1 MDAFWKRAAFLKI
14 TEHRQAAIHFCMAPK
29 TSSTTPPAPSSTGST
44 AALAADGPSSSV
56 GIAWAWY
63 RSFLGVLREGSL
75 SGAARALDLTQPT
88 VGRHVAALEAQVGQ
102 SLFVRTPAGL
112 LPTEASLALRPYAE
126 AMDST
131 AAALERTA
139 RSHGDGVRGIV
150 RVTASEVIGVEVLPP
165 LIAEL
170 RERHP
175 ALIVELVLSNRVQ
188 DLLRREADI
197 AIRMTPP
204 KQEQLIARRVGV
216 IDVGL
221 HAHER
226 YLAAHG
232 TPDSMR
238 ALVADRHTLIGYD
251 QPAPYVRELA
261 RRYPV
266 MVPEHFAL
274 RTDSDLAHL
283 ALVRAGAGL
292 GLCQVALARRDP
304 ALRRVLAEELSIPLE
319 TWITMH
325 EDLRD
330 SPRCR
335 AVFDALVAGLDAH
348 VEAGGS
354 AGLS

>member
-1 MDAFWKRAAFLKI
+1 
-14 TEHRQAAIHFCMAPK
+14 MA
-29 TSSTTPPAPSSTGST
+29 ST
-44 AALAADGPSSSV
+44 
-56 GIAWAWY
+56 IAWEWY

-75 SGAARALDLTQPT
+75 SGAARVLDLTQPT

-112 LPTEASLALRPYAE
+112 LPTEAALALRPYAE

-139 RSHGDGVRGIV
+139 RSHGDGVRGVV
-150 RVTASEVIGVEVLPP
+150 RVTASEVVGVEILPP
-165 LIAEL
+165 LIATM

-175 ALIVELVLSNRVQ
+175 QLVVELVLSNKVQ

-204 KQEQLIARRVGV
+204 KQKQLIARRVGT

-226 YLAAHG
+226 YLAARG
-232 TPDSMR
+232 VPSTMQ
-238 ALVADRHTLIGYD
+238 ALMEGHALIGYD
-251 QPAPYVRELA
+251 QPPPYVRALA
-261 RRYPV
+261 QRFPV
-266 MVPEHFAL
+266 LERERLAL
-274 RTDSDLAHL
+274 RADSDLAQL
-283 ALVRAGAGL
+283 SLIRAGTGIGA
-292 GLCQVALARRDP
+292 CQVGLAKRDP
-304 ALRRVLAEELSIPLE
+304 ALRRVLADAFSIPLD
-319 TWITMH
+319 TWVTMH

-335 AVFDALVAGLDAH
+335 AVFEALVTGLERH
-348 VEAGGS
+348 IEAG
-354 AGLS
+354 ARTPLTA

>member
-1 MDAFWKRAAFLKI
+1 
-14 TEHRQAAIHFCMAPK
+14 MA
-29 TSSTTPPAPSSTGST
+29 TT
-44 AALAADGPSSSV
+44 
-56 GIAWAWY
+56 IAWEWY

-112 LPTEASLALRPYAE
+112 LPTEAALSLRPYAE

-139 RSHGDGVRGIV
+139 RSHGDGVRGVV
-150 RVTASEVIGVEVLPP
+150 RVTASEVVGVEVLPP
-165 LIAEL
+165 LIADL
-170 RERHP
+170 REQHP
-175 ALIVELVLSNRVQ
+175 ELVIELVLSNKVQ

-197 AIRMTPP
+197 AVRMTPP

-216 IDVGL
+216 IEVGL

-226 YLAAHG
+226 YLKAHG
-232 TPDSMR
+232 TPRSMR
-238 ALVADRHTLIGYD
+238 ALIDEGHALIGYD

-266 MVPEHFAL
+266 MARERFAV
-274 RTDSDLAHL
+274 RADSDLAHL
-283 ALVRAGAGL
+283 ALIRAGAGL
-292 GLCQVALARRDP
+292 GLCQVAVAKRDP
-304 ALRRVLAEELSIPLE
+304 ALKRVLKRELGIPLE
-319 TWITMH
+319 TWLTMH

-335 AVFDALVAGLDAH
+335 VVFEALVEGLARHVGAGR
-348 VEAGGS
+348 
-354 AGLS
+354 

>member
-1 MDAFWKRAAFLKI
+1 M
-14 TEHRQAAIHFCMAPK
+14 
-29 TSSTTPPAPSSTGST
+29 TST
-44 AALAADGPSSSV
+44 
-56 GIAWAWY
+56 IAWEWY

-112 LPTEASLALRPYAE
+112 LPTEAALALRHYAE

-139 RSHGDGVRGIV
+139 RSHGDGVRGVV
-150 RVTASEVIGVEVLPP
+150 RVTASEVVGVEILPA
-165 LIAEL
+165 LIAKL

-175 ALIVELVLSNRVQ
+175 QLVVELVLSNKVQ

-204 KQEQLIARRVGV
+204 KQEQLIARRVGT
-216 IDVGL
+216 IEVGL

-226 YLAAHG
+226 YLAARG
-232 TPDSMR
+232 MPSTMK
-238 ALVADRHTLIGYD
+238 ALMQGHALIGYD
-251 QPAPYVRELA
+251 QPPPYVRALA
-261 RRYPV
+261 RRFPAL
-266 MVPEHFAL
+266 ERERLAL
-274 RTDSDLAHL
+274 RADSDLAQL
-283 ALVRAGAGL
+283 ALIRAGAGI
-292 GLCQVALARRDP
+292 GACQVGLARRDP
-304 ALRRVLAEELSIPLE
+304 ALRRVLAQAFSLPLD
-319 TWITMH
+319 TWVTMH

-335 AVFDALVAGLDAH
+335 AVFEAFVTGLEREI
-348 VEAGGS
+348 EAGD
-354 AGLS
+354 

>member
-1 MDAFWKRAAFLKI
+1 M
-14 TEHRQAAIHFCMAPK
+14 
-29 TSSTTPPAPSSTGST
+29 TST
-44 AALAADGPSSSV
+44 
-56 GIAWAWY
+56 IAWEWY

-112 LPTEASLALRPYAE
+112 LPTEAALALRPYAE

-139 RSHGDGVRGIV
+139 RSHGDGVRGVV
-150 RVTASEVIGVEVLPP
+150 RVTASEVVGVEILPA
-165 LIAEL
+165 LIAKL

-175 ALIVELVLSNRVQ
+175 QLVVELVLSNKVQ

-204 KQEQLIARRVGV
+204 KQEQLIARRVGM
-216 IDVGL
+216 IEVGL

-226 YLAAHG
+226 YLEARG
-232 TPDSMR
+232 MPSTMK
-238 ALVADRHTLIGYD
+238 ALMQGHALIGYD
-251 QPAPYVRELA
+251 QPPPYVRALA
-261 RRYPV
+261 RRFPAL
-266 MVPEHFAL
+266 ERERLAL
-274 RTDSDLAHL
+274 RADSDLAQL
-283 ALVRAGAGL
+283 ALIRAGAGI
-292 GLCQVALARRDP
+292 GACQVGLARRDP
-304 ALRRVLAEELSIPLE
+304 ALRRVLAQAFSLPLD
-319 TWITMH
+319 TWVTMH

-335 AVFDALVAGLDAH
+335 AAFEALVTGLEREI
-348 VEAGGS
+348 EAGD
-354 AGLS
+354 

>member
-1 MDAFWKRAAFLKI
+1 
-14 TEHRQAAIHFCMAPK
+14 MA
-29 TSSTTPPAPSSTGST
+29 ST
-44 AALAADGPSSSV
+44 
-56 GIAWAWY
+56 IAWEWY

-112 LPTEASLALRPYAE
+112 LPTEAALALRPYAE

-139 RSHGDGVRGIV
+139 RSHGDGVQGVV
-150 RVTASEVIGVEVLPP
+150 RVTASEVVGVEILPP
-165 LIAEL
+165 LIAGL
-170 RERHP
+170 RAAHP
-175 ALIVELVLSNRVQ
+175 RLVVELVLTNKVQ

-216 IDVGL
+216 IELGL

-226 YLAAHG
+226 YLAARG
-232 TPDSMR
+232 TPASMP
-238 ALVADRHTLIGYD
+238 ALLADGHALIGYD
-251 QPAPYVRELA
+251 DSPPYVRALA
-261 RRYPV
+261 RRFPQF
-266 MVPEHFAL
+266 ERENFAV
-274 RTDSDLAHL
+274 RADSDLAQM
-283 ALVRAGAGL
+283 ALIRAGAGI
-292 GLCQVALARRDP
+292 GVCQTGLARRDP
-304 ALRRVLAEELSIPLE
+304 AIRRVLTDAFSIPLE

-335 AVFDALVAGLDAH
+335 VVFEALVTGLARH
-348 VEAGGS
+348 VEAG
-354 AGLS
+354 

>member
-1 MDAFWKRAAFLKI
+1 
-14 TEHRQAAIHFCMAPK
+14 MAP
-29 TSSTTPPAPSSTGST
+29 TM
-44 AALAADGPSSSV
+44 SSSNSSNSSNSS
-56 GIAWAWY
+56 IAWEWY

-88 VGRHVAALEAQVGQ
+88 VGRHVAALEAQVGHP
-102 SLFVRTPAGL
+102 LFVRTPAGL
-112 LPTEASLALRPYAE
+112 LPNEAALALRPYAE

-150 RVTASEVIGVEVLPP
+150 RVTASEVVGLEVLPP
-165 LIAEL
+165 LLADL

-175 ALIVELVLSNRVQ
+175 ALVIELVLSNRVQ

-197 AIRMTPP
+197 AIRMTAP

-216 IDVGL
+216 IEVGL

-226 YLAAHG
+226 YLAARG
-232 TPDSMR
+232 TPESMP
-238 ALVADRHTLIGYD
+238 ALVADGHTLIGYD
-251 QPAPYVRELA
+251 RPAPYVRELA
-261 RRYPV
+261 RRFPV

-304 ALRRVLAEELSIPLE
+304 ALRRVLAGELSIPLE
-319 TWITMH
+319 TWVTMH

-335 AVFDALVAGLDAH
+335 AVFEALVTGLERH
-348 VEAGGS
+348 VEAGGDARVS
-354 AGLS
+354 

>member
-1 MDAFWKRAAFLKI
+1 M
-14 TEHRQAAIHFCMAPK
+14 
-29 TSSTTPPAPSSTGST
+29 TST
-44 AALAADGPSSSV
+44 
-56 GIAWAWY
+56 IAWEWY

-112 LPTEASLALRPYAE
+112 LPTEAALALRPYAE

-139 RSHGDGVRGIV
+139 RSHGDGVRGVV
-150 RVTASEVIGVEVLPP
+150 RVTASEVVGVEILPA
-165 LIAEL
+165 LIAKL

-175 ALIVELVLSNRVQ
+175 QLVVELVLSNKVQ

-204 KQEQLIARRVGV
+204 KQEQLIARRVGT
-216 IDVGL
+216 IEVGL

-226 YLAAHG
+226 YLAARG
-232 TPDSMR
+232 MPSTMK
-238 ALVADRHTLIGYD
+238 ALMQGHALIGYD
-251 QPAPYVRELA
+251 QPPPYVRALA
-261 RRYPV
+261 RRFPAL
-266 MVPEHFAL
+266 ERERLAL
-274 RTDSDLAHL
+274 RADSDLAQL
-283 ALVRAGAGL
+283 ALIRAGAGI
-292 GLCQVALARRDP
+292 GACQVGLARRDP
-304 ALRRVLAEELSIPLE
+304 ALRRVLAQAFSLPLD
-319 TWITMH
+319 TWVTMH

-335 AVFDALVAGLDAH
+335 AAFEALVTGLEREI
-348 VEAGGS
+348 EAGD
-354 AGLS
+354 

>member
-1 MDAFWKRAAFLKI
+1 M
-14 TEHRQAAIHFCMAPK
+14 TPK
-29 TSSTTPPAPSSTGST
+29 TSPRTTQTPSLADADDDTATDAAAGTSSSTG
-44 AALAADGPSSSV
+44 
-56 GIAWAWY
+56 IAWEWY
-63 RSFLGVLREGSL
+63 RSFLAVLREGSL

-112 LPTEASLALRPYAE
+112 LPTEASLALRSYAE

-165 LIAEL
+165 LIAGL

-216 IDVGL
+216 IEVGL

-232 TPDSMR
+232 TPDSMK
-238 ALVADRHTLIGYD
+238 ALLAGGHALIGYD

-261 RRYPV
+261 RRFPG
-266 MVPEHFAL
+266 MDREHFAL
-274 RTDSDLAHL
+274 RADSDLAQL
-283 ALVRAGAGL
+283 ALIRAGAGL

-304 ALRRVLAEELSIPLE
+304 ALHRMLETPLSIPLE
-319 TWITMH
+319 TWVTMH

-335 AVFDALVAGLDAH
+335 AVFDALVAGLERH

-354 AGLS
+354 ASLS

>member
-1 MDAFWKRAAFLKI
+1 M
-14 TEHRQAAIHFCMAPK
+14 
-29 TSSTTPPAPSSTGST
+29 
-44 AALAADGPSSSV
+44 SSSNSSNSSNSS
-56 GIAWAWY
+56 IAWEWY

-88 VGRHVAALEAQVGQ
+88 VGRHVAALEAQVGHP
-102 SLFVRTPAGL
+102 LFVRTPAGL
-112 LPTEASLALRPYAE
+112 LPNEAALALRPYAE

-150 RVTASEVIGVEVLPP
+150 RVTASEVVGLEVLPP
-165 LIAEL
+165 LLADL

-175 ALIVELVLSNRVQ
+175 ALVIELVLSNRVQ

-197 AIRMTPP
+197 AIRMTAP

-216 IDVGL
+216 IEVGL

-226 YLAAHG
+226 YLAARG
-232 TPDSMR
+232 TPESMP
-238 ALVADRHTLIGYD
+238 ALVADGHTLIGYD
-251 QPAPYVRELA
+251 RPAPYVRELA
-261 RRYPV
+261 RRFPV

-304 ALRRVLAEELSIPLE
+304 ALRRVLAGELSIPLE
-319 TWITMH
+319 TWVTMH

-335 AVFDALVAGLDAH
+335 AVFEALVTGLERH
-348 VEAGGS
+348 VEAGGDARVS
-354 AGLS
+354 

>member
-1 MDAFWKRAAFLKI
+1 MASTI
-14 TEHRQAAIHFCMAPK
+14 TWE
-29 TSSTTPPAPSSTGST
+29 
-44 AALAADGPSSSV
+44 
-56 GIAWAWY
+56 WY

-88 VGRHVAALEAQVGQ
+88 VGRHVAALEAHVGQ

-112 LPTEASLALRPYAE
+112 LPTEAALSLRPYAE

-139 RSHGDGVRGIV
+139 RSHGDGVRGVV
-150 RVTASEVIGVEVLPP
+150 RVTASEVVGVEVLPQ
-165 LIAEL
+165 LIADL

-175 ALIVELVLSNRVQ
+175 ELVIELVLSNKVQ

-197 AIRMTPP
+197 AVRMTPP

-216 IDVGL
+216 IEVGL

-226 YLAAHG
+226 YLKAHG
-232 TPDSMR
+232 TPRSMR
-238 ALVADRHTLIGYD
+238 ALIDEGHALIGYD

-266 MVPEHFAL
+266 MARERFAV
-274 RTDSDLAHL
+274 RADSDLAHL
-283 ALVRAGAGL
+283 ALIRAGVGL
-292 GLCQVALARRDP
+292 GLCQVAVAKRDP
-304 ALRRVLAEELSIPLE
+304 ALKRVLKRELGIPLE
-319 TWITMH
+319 TWLTMH

-335 AVFDALVAGLDAH
+335 VVFEALVEGLARHVGAGR
-348 VEAGGS
+348 
-354 AGLS
+354 

>member
-1 MDAFWKRAAFLKI
+1 M
-14 TEHRQAAIHFCMAPK
+14 
-29 TSSTTPPAPSSTGST
+29 TST
-44 AALAADGPSSSV
+44 
-56 GIAWAWY
+56 IAWEWY

-102 SLFVRTPAGL
+102 SLFVRTPSGL
-112 LPTEASLALRPYAE
+112 SPTEAAQALRPYAE

-139 RSHGDGVRGIV
+139 RSHGDGVRGVV
-150 RVTASEVIGVEVLPP
+150 RVTASEVVGVEVLPP
-165 LIAEL
+165 VLAEL

-197 AIRMTPP
+197 AIRMTSP

-216 IDVGL
+216 VEVAA

-232 TPDSMR
+232 MPRSMKT
-238 ALVADRHTLIGYD
+238 LIADGHTLIGYD
-251 QPAPYVRELA
+251 QPAPYIRELA

-266 MVPEHFAL
+266 MARERFAL
-274 RTDSDLAHL
+274 RSDSDLAQL
-283 ALVRAGAGL
+283 ALIRAGAGI

-304 ALRRVLAEELSIPLE
+304 ALRRVLEDELSIPLE
-319 TWITMH
+319 TWVTMH

-335 AVFDALVAGLDAH
+335 VVFEALICGLGQH
-348 VEAGGS
+348 I
-354 AGLS
+354 GLG